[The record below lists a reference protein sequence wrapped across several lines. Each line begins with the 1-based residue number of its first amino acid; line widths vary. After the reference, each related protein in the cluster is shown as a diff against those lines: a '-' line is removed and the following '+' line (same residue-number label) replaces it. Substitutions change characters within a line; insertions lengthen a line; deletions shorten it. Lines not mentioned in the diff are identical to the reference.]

1 MVNDLRKRLDIQRE
15 VVLKDNLAGDL
26 GFSTGSLAQTNVCA
40 TIYEQLQTQA
50 I

>member
-1 MVNDLRKRLDIQRE
+1 MTFESGLISSEKL
-15 VVLKDNLAGDL
+15 VLKNNLAGDL